1 MLIKQNE
8 STAARRTVY
17 FTAVNTVD
25 DSVYTG
31 ALSGSDIMVGKAGA
45 AEEASAGTAT
55 HVATG
60 LFKYVLTAAECG
72 TLGEVSIR
80 LAKSGVYNDV
90 RTVNVVAFDP
100 YTGSDLGL
108 TNLDTTVSS
117 RSSHDVGD
125 VWDAADGVETGM
137 TPRQALR
144 LICAIVGG
152 QTEGAD
158 TNSEKFLAAVAA
170 HKIRATVTLVGSDRS
185 NVAVDLD

>member
-1 MLIKQNE
+1 MLIKQGE
-8 STAARRTVY
+8 TTAARRTIY
-17 FTAVNTVD
+17 FTAVNTAD

-31 ALSGSDIMVGKAGA
+31 ALSGADIMVGKAGA
-45 AEEASAGTAT
+45 AEAASAGTAT

-60 LFKYVLTAAECG
+60 LFKYVLTAAECD

-144 LICAIVGG
+144 LMAAVLVGRTAG
-152 QTEGAD
+152 AGSGTEV
-158 TNSEKFLAAVAA
+158 FRAAVAD
-170 HKIRATVTLVGSDRS
+170 HKVRVTASITSNNRTAVSSDAT
-185 NVAVDLD
+185 